1 MNQLKGCCA
10 PCLAP
15 CGSTRLH
22 ARPPPPLSRRSD
34 TGSRFLALG
43 ERWGYFISC
52 LPWRSLLS
60 TTSDHTSISSLRLNS
75 VTSDPNAKK
84 GVAKP
89 SPKLNSAW
97 RTGSSPSARGRG
109 DLRDSASPSFAG
121 SLNDPPFL
129 LAMRIGELEPS
140 SSHPPLLVFSL
151 ELASSPPFSPR
162 AQLIQLDIPTPFVLF
177 QLSG

>member
-1 MNQLKGCCA
+1 MCGVGSNRTGEASKCREKCA
-10 PCLAP
+10 SKRIASV
-15 CGSTRLH
+15 GGT
-22 ARPPPPLSRRSD
+22 
-34 TGSRFLALG
+34 
-43 ERWGYFISC
+43 
-52 LPWRSLLS
+52 
-60 TTSDHTSISSLRLNS
+60 